1 MLLNTIV
8 ALLPVLLFLVA
19 LVLMDSF
26 KLARPVTIAGAL
38 VSGAVA
44 ALVCDFGYDGLIR
57 LLAVSPTAYTRYVAP
72 VTEETAKALFI
83 VYLITRRR
91 IGFPVDAAQL
101 GFAVGAGFSLI
112 ENVEYLREVENA
124 TLLLFFVRGL
134 GTAVLHGA
142 TTAIFAMLSKT
153 EADRHPDRK
162 ALIFLPGLA
171 TAIVIHSL
179 FNHVP
184 LSPFAMMLLILAVL
198 PVLVVTVFQ
207 RSEKATHEWVGAGLD
222 LDLELLSLVSS
233 EDFGYTRLGGYLREL
248 KQRFPG
254 KVVTDMFCLLRVELE
269 LSVQAKAMLM
279 AREAGLV
286 VPVHQDALSA
296 LHEIKYLRGSI
307 GSTGLLALK
316 PLAVTS
322 HRDDWHSYLLAQS
335 RPAAGHGWRAWVAQ
349 LFN

>member
-1 MLLNTIV
+1 
-8 ALLPVLLFLVA
+8 
-19 LVLMDSF
+19 
-26 KLARPVTIAGAL
+26 

-248 KQRFPG
+248 KHRFPG

-349 LFN
+349 LFG